1 VFLKSIFALK
11 MKKKIFL
18 LIIPAI
24 TFAQINFI
32 GNYTK
37 HFSTDTTV
45 RFYAGANVI
54 EFKFL
59 RDDIVQVLFFP
70 DSSEIVYDESFVV
83 IQNCVG
89 ARWGLQ
95 EADDKFFI
103 QTDSIV
109 IRIDKS
115 PLRIYFYDRKGKL
128 LLKERNTG
136 GFGFR
141 NREKYVFFEIQPD
154 EHFYGLGQKGIEID
168 RKGYAFSTYNQH
180 IVGYDSP
187 LKTMQ
192 VNIPFVQSNY
202 NYALYFDI
210 TFPGYFDF
218 GVSVQSIWY
227 YMSEDGVMNYYFIY
241 ASSIKETLKKYLW
254 LTGFP
259 PIPPKWSFGFLQ
271 SRFGYRN
278 QTEAENIVNTFSQ
291 KNIPLDAIILDLYWF
306 GWGNMGNMT
315 WDRNSWNDPIG
326 MISNFKSKGVK
337 TIVISEPYINVSSF
351 NFSFADEN
359 KFFAFDSTGRTY
371 IFQNFWATPSSL
383 LDLTNPQAQVWWWG
397 KYKNLLNEGV
407 AGFWTDLGEP
417 ENHPD
422 FLNHHL
428 GSARKVHNIYNFLWA
443 KTLYDGYRNDFPN
456 KRIFNLT
463 RSGFAGIQRFGV
475 VTWSGDVRKSFNGL
489 KVQIP
494 MLIGMV
500 MSGIPYHNS
509 DIGGFTGG
517 TTTSELYIRWIQFGT
532 FCPVMRPHG
541 HNQPLEP
548 WAFGE
553 DVEKIVRKYIELRY
567 RLIPY
572 IYTYAYKTWKYG
584 ETLIKPVL
592 YEFPNDPQ
600 VYNISYEYLFG
611 DFLLVAPVFINGQR
625 EREVYLPL
633 GCSWINYWTGEIYS
647 GGKTVQVNAPL
658 DQIPLFIR
666 IPSIIPMAK
675 FKKFVNETPDDTLY
689 IEIYPGDVEFELY
702 EDDGETNGYERGEFS
717 ITKLKCQKTNN
728 FINFT
733 IDKTRGIFAGQVDK
747 RCWFLKFNLIDK
759 FDSVSVNGLTLE
771 VLSDSLKFLS
781 SPNSAWFK
789 KDEKILYVKLC
800 FDISIQID
808 VKIFGV
814 DVVVGMKDDSEV
826 NLNFQ
831 VYQNYPNPFNPETI
845 IEFELPQDLSVEIL
859 IYDLLGRLVK
869 SFELG
874 ELPSGKHRFKFYS
887 HDLPSG
893 VYFYVISAGNFFD
906 RKKMV
911 VLK

>member
-1 VFLKSIFALK
+1 

>member
-1 VFLKSIFALK
+1 

-18 LIIPAI
+18 FLLIPLIS
-24 TFAQINFI
+24 FAQINFI

-37 HFSTDTTV
+37 HSLTDSTV
-45 RFYAGANVI
+45 RFCAGASVV

-59 RDDIVQVLFFP
+59 RDDIVQVMFFP
-70 DSSEIVYDESFVV
+70 DSSDIVYDESFVV
-83 IQNCVG
+83 IQNCIPT
-89 ARWGLQ
+89 RWILQ
-95 EADDKFFI
+95 EANDRFLI

-109 IRIDKS
+109 IRIDKN
-115 PLRIYFYDRKGKL
+115 PFRIYFYDRAGKL
-128 LLKERNTG
+128 LLKERNAG
-136 GFGFR
+136 GFGYTGK
-141 NREKYVFFEIQPD
+141 EKYVFFEIQPD

-180 IVGYDSP
+180 IGGYDSP

-192 VNIPFVQSNY
+192 VNVPFVQSNY

-218 GVSVQSIWY
+218 GVSVQSTWY
-227 YMSEDGVMNYYFIY
+227 YRTEDGVMNYYFIY
-241 ASSIKETLKKYLW
+241 ASSIKETLKKYFW

-271 SRFGYRN
+271 SKFGYRN
-278 QTEAENIVNTFSQ
+278 QSEAESIVNTFIQ
-291 KNIPLDAIILDLYWF
+291 KNIPIDAIILDLYWF

-315 WDRNSWNDPIG
+315 WDRSNWNDPNA
-326 MISNFKSKGVK
+326 MMSNFKSKGVK

-351 NFSFADEN
+351 NFSIADKN
-359 KFFAFDSTGRTY
+359 KFFAFDSAGKTY
-371 IFQNFWATPSSL
+371 VFQNFWATPSSL
-383 LDLTNPQAQVWWWG
+383 LDLTNPQAQLWWWE

-407 AGFWTDLGEP
+407 SGFWTDLGEP

-422 FLNHHL
+422 FLNHQL
-428 GSARKVHNIYNFLWA
+428 GSTRKVHNIYNLLWA
-443 KTLYDGYRNDFPN
+443 KTLYDGYKKDFPD

-494 MLIGMV
+494 MLIGMT

-541 HNQPLEP
+541 HDQPLEP

-553 DVEKIVRKYIELRY
+553 SVEKIVRKYIELRY

-592 YEFPNDPQ
+592 YEFPDDPN
-600 VYNISYEYLFG
+600 VYNLSYEYLFG
-611 DFLLVAPVFINGQR
+611 DFILVAPVFIDGQR
-625 EREVYLPL
+625 KRDVYLPS
-633 GCSWINYWTGEIYS
+633 GCFWASYWTGEIYS
-647 GGKTVQVNAPL
+647 GGKTIQVNAPL
-658 DQIPLFIR
+658 EQIPVFVR

-675 FKKFVNETPDDTLY
+675 LKRFVDETPDDTLY
-689 IEIYPGDVEFELY
+689 IEIYPGDVDFELY
-702 EDDGETNGYERGEFS
+702 EDDGETNGYRKGEFA
-717 ITKLKCQKTNN
+717 ITKLECEKTND
-728 FINFT
+728 FIRFN
-733 IDKTRGIFAGQVDK
+733 IGDAKGIFPGQVDR
-747 RCWFLKFNLIDK
+747 RCWFLKFNLINN
-759 FDSVSVNGLTLE
+759 FDSVVVNGLTLD
-771 VLSDSLKFLS
+771 VSGDSLSFLNAQ
-781 SPNSAWFK
+781 NSAWFNR
-789 KDEKILYVKLC
+789 DRKILYVKLC
-800 FDISIQID
+800 FEISEQIE
-808 VKIFGV
+808 VKIYGAN
-814 DVVVGMKDDSEV
+814 VVVGVRENSRR
-826 NLNFQ
+826 NLNFGL
-831 VYQNYPNPFNPETI
+831 YQNYPNPFNPETI
-845 IEFELPQDLSVEIL
+845 IEFELPGELRVKIL
-859 IYDLLGRLVK
+859 IYDLLGRVVK
-869 SFELG
+869 SFDLG
-874 ELPSGKHRFKFYS
+874 ELSAGRHKFKFYS
-887 HDLPSG
+887 SDIPSG
-893 VYFYVISAGNFFD
+893 VYFYAISAGDFFD

-911 VLK
+911 VLR

>member
-1 VFLKSIFALK
+1 

-109 IRIDKS
+109 IRIDKN

-315 WDRNSWNDPIG
+315 WDRNNWSDPIG

-383 LDLTNPQAQVWWWG
+383 LDLTNPQAQVWWWE

-625 EREVYLPL
+625 EKEVYLPL

-702 EDDGETNGYERGEFS
+702 EDDGETNGYKRGEFS

-733 IDKTRGIFAGQVDK
+733 IDGARGIFAGQVDK

-771 VLSDSLKFLS
+771 ILSDSLKFLS
-781 SPNSAWFK
+781 SPNSVWFK

-831 VYQNYPNPFNPETI
+831 LHQNYPNPFNPETI

-874 ELPSGKHRFKFYS
+874 ELPLGKHRFKFYS

>member
-1 VFLKSIFALK
+1 
-11 MKKKIFL
+11 
-18 LIIPAI
+18 
-24 TFAQINFI
+24 
-32 GNYTK
+32 
-37 HFSTDTTV
+37 
-45 RFYAGANVI
+45 
-54 EFKFL
+54 
-59 RDDIVQVLFFP
+59 
-70 DSSEIVYDESFVV
+70 
-83 IQNCVG
+83 
-89 ARWGLQ
+89 
-95 EADDKFFI
+95 
-103 QTDSIV
+103 
-109 IRIDKS
+109 
-115 PLRIYFYDRKGKL
+115 
-128 LLKERNTG
+128 KERNTG

-315 WDRNSWNDPIG
+315 WDRNNWSDPIG

-383 LDLTNPQAQVWWWG
+383 LDLTNPQAQVWWWE

-625 EREVYLPL
+625 EKEVYLPL

-702 EDDGETNGYERGEFS
+702 EDDGETNGYKRGEFS

-733 IDKTRGIFAGQVDK
+733 IDGARGIFAGQVDK

-771 VLSDSLKFLS
+771 ILSDSLKFLS
-781 SPNSAWFK
+781 SPNSVWFK

-831 VYQNYPNPFNPETI
+831 LHQNYPNPFNPETI

-874 ELPSGKHRFKFYS
+874 ELPLGKHRFKFYS
-887 HDLPSG
+887 HDLQSG

>member
-1 VFLKSIFALK
+1 

-18 LIIPAI
+18 FLLIPAI
-24 TFAQINFI
+24 TFAQINFV
-32 GNYTK
+32 GSYTK
-37 HFSTDTTV
+37 HFSTDSTV
-45 RFYAGANVI
+45 RFYAGANVL

-59 RDDIVQVLFFP
+59 RDDIVRILFFP

-83 IQNCVG
+83 IQNCTVV
-89 ARWGLQ
+89 RWNLQ
-95 EADDKFFI
+95 DAGDKFFI
-103 QTDSIV
+103 QTDSII
-109 IRIDKS
+109 IRIDKN
-115 PLRIYFYDRKGKL
+115 PMRIYFYDRKGKL
-128 LLKERNTG
+128 LLKERNAG

-141 NREKYVFFEIQPD
+141 DKEKYVFFEIQPD

-180 IVGYDSP
+180 IGGYDSP

-218 GVSVQSIWY
+218 GVSIQSVWY

-241 ASSIKETLKKYLW
+241 SSSIKEALKKYFW
-254 LTGFP
+254 LTGYP

-271 SRFGYRN
+271 SKFGYRN
-278 QTEAENIVNTFSQ
+278 QAEAESIVNTFLQ

-315 WDRNSWNDPIG
+315 WDKSNWNDPVG
-326 MISNFKSKGVK
+326 MMLNFKSKGVK

-351 NFSFADEN
+351 NFSIADEN
-359 KFFAFDSTGRTY
+359 KFFAFDSTGKTY

-383 LDLTNPQAQVWWWG
+383 LDLTNPQAQVWWWE

-517 TTTSELYIRWIQFGT
+517 TTTAELYIRWIQFGT

-553 DVEKIVRKYIELRY
+553 DVEKIVRRYIELRY

-592 YEFPNDPQ
+592 YEFPNDPE
-600 VYNISYEYLFG
+600 VYNLSYEYLFG
-611 DFLLVAPVFINGQR
+611 DFMLVAPVFINGQR
-625 EREVYLPL
+625 EKEVYLPS
-633 GCSWINYWTGEIYS
+633 GCSWVNYWTGEIYN
-647 GGKTVQVNAPL
+647 GGKRIRVNTPL
-658 DQIPLFIR
+658 EQIPVFLR

-675 FKKFVNETPDDTLY
+675 FKKFIDETPDDTLY

-702 EDDGETNGYERGEFS
+702 EDDGETNGYEKGEFA
-717 ITKLKCQKTNN
+717 ITKLKCQKSNDL
-728 FINFT
+728 ISFT
-733 IDKTRGIFAGQVDK
+733 IDKAIGSFVGQVNR
-747 RCWFLKFNLIDK
+747 RCWFLKFNLIDN
-759 FDSVSVNGLTLE
+759 FDSVVVNGLTLE
-771 VLSDSLKFLS
+771 SANDSLTFL
-781 SPNSAWFK
+781 NSQNSVWFK
-789 KDEKILYVKLC
+789 GNEKILYVKLC
-800 FDISIQID
+800 FDVSNQIV
-808 VKIFGV
+808 VKIFGARA
-814 DVVVGMKDDSEV
+814 VVGMRDNSEG
-826 NLNFQ
+826 NLNFRL
-831 VYQNYPNPFNPETI
+831 YQNYPNPFNPETI
-845 IEFELPQDLSVEIL
+845 IEFELPKVLEVKIL

-869 SFELG
+869 NFELG
-874 ELPSGKHRFKFYS
+874 ELPAGRHRFKFYS
-887 HDLPSG
+887 HDVPSG
-893 VYFYVISAGNFFD
+893 VYFYVVSAGNFFD
-906 RKKMV
+906 KKKML